1 MTPKIQYTYRYVAH
15 IMVEAATP
23 LKVGSGLTNLVS
35 DSPVLRDVN
44 GLPYVPGTA
53 LAGVLRHSV
62 TEGATAEQK
71 AQIDSIFGFQK
82 GDDGHGSRLICSE
95 AAMVGQDGHTVL
107 EGLRPEVEQNAF
119 YLAFREALPV
129 RQHVRINHKGAAEQ
143 GGKYDEEVV
152 FKGTRF
158 AFEVELLGVTAEEV
172 GYFHKEL
179 LPKMYSAGFRV
190 GGGSRKGFGELK
202 IVAVEERT
210 FDLSNTD
217 DLNAYLK
224 KSASLNTPIG
234 SIEGQVKS
242 QQGIKADYSGWTRY
256 RLTLKPKD
264 FLLFSSGFQDDE
276 VDMKPV
282 RERVV
287 VYGEGGANFS
297 EEYVLIPASSVK
309 GALLHRVAYH
319 YNRLTGN
326 YADAASEGML
336 EVSNPAVQLLFGV
349 TANQQQEAVRGK
361 VIFSDL
367 LQETHAAEK
376 TFNHV
381 AIDRFTGGAIE
392 GTLFSEKALFFPKDQ
407 VENTFRLTLLV
418 EKDALKDALVKQSW
432 EATLSDLCEGY
443 LALGGG
449 TNRGH
454 GLFEGNYQILE

>member
-15 IMVEAATP
+15 ITVDAATP
-23 LKVGSGLTNLVS
+23 LKVGSGMTNLVC

-62 TEGATAEQK
+62 TEGAPENQK
-71 AQIDSIFGFQK
+71 STIDTIFGYQK
-82 GDDGHGSRLICSE
+82 GDDGRGSRLICSE
-95 AAMVGQDGHTVL
+95 AVMVGQDGHTVL
-107 EGLRPEVEQNAF
+107 EGLRPDVEQNAF
-119 YLAFREALPV
+119 YQAFREALPV

-158 AFEVELLGVTAEEV
+158 AFEVELLGDTAKAVE
-172 GYFHKEL
+172 YFHTTL

-190 GGGSRKGFGELK
+190 GGGSRKGFGELR
-202 IVAVEERT
+202 IVSVEERT
-210 FDLSNTD
+210 FDLSNKD
-217 DLNAYLK
+217 DLKAYLA
-224 KSASLNTPIG
+224 KSASLNTPITG
-234 SIEGQVKS
+234 ATKIQAGLD
-242 QQGIKADYSGWTRY
+242 ADYSGWTRY
-256 RLTLKPKD
+256 KLTLKPKD

-326 YADAASEGML
+326 YADAAAEGAP
-336 EVSNPAVQLLFGV
+336 EVPNPAVQQLFGV

-367 LQETHAAEK
+367 LQETHATEK

-381 AIDRFTGGAIE
+381 AIDRFTGGAME
-392 GTLFSEKALFFPKDQ
+392 GALFSEKALYFPKNEA
-407 VENTFRLTLLV
+407 VNTFQLTLLV
-418 EKDALKDALVKQSW
+418 EKDALKEDSVKQAW

-454 GLFEGNYQILE
+454 GLFEGNYQTL